1 MASDLGSAIDDS
13 FEPNFFQYQP
23 SEPCQDDTQSWYNG
37 PCSGH
42 WSVSSSIGSAIDD
55 RCPTVWGA
63 DSVRDGGNAAQGVPL
78 RPIEGDLLRKLG
90 RTAIEEK
97 IAEAA
102 AEEALR
108 EQASSEV
115 SERRPSH
122 PETSASPARFYIPK
136 TVGGKDLKRQKE
148 PAKGP
153 LSLAPPRSQ
162 QPNEQSK
169 ATQGKPSA
177 MPKQAEKTAFVHS
190 LKPPLPENIVRIKGN
205 DSREAVVP
213 MQRIPPVM
221 ALPDLA
227 PEEVE
232 KIRARAK
239 AEALRKREEEKR
251 ERDARVAA
259 EALMSGAIPGKS
271 HGDPSEQV
279 KEKSKAR
286 QQEKKMEVERGQH
299 YMAKRQT
306 AYEKRPSEPRI
317 ASERRSA
324 KDSAVGFSGLFSSEP
339 SAVSIHSE
347 GKAISAKSLSQA
359 VKNINANSRHGGMAT
374 NVKWEGAATK
384 TGGWSSKNGSQQSKI
399 SAAPSRSAHQN
410 PTHGLEGWDQLDP
423 MFVQVPERNASRQ
436 SSRKTPTIF
445 AGKGWISPHPLS
457 RSPSPFASP
466 PQSHISLPKGE
477 GRTMSYDEWKAV
489 QGGHRNVSRT
499 SSYVSRRV
507 SELAASIAQ
516 EAKAQESPRA
526 SLGGG
531 QEYRKATVESEHGSQ
546 RTASIASFKQSVKA
560 ISQHSKRSARW
571 TVFEPT
577 EEEKAAQ
584 WNGGKADG
592 WDELPAF
599 DGIIDH
605 DVASAAGSSY
615 AYEKRLS
622 DILKYHRPTHHG
634 DSGVIHDSGYGGPK
648 TQLEMPWDR
657 ARNGASTARP
667 APSFQPSTIITM
679 DTSTPPVFESP
690 WSVQGRMW

>member
-23 SEPCQDDTQSWYNG
+23 SEPCRDDTQSWYNG
-37 PCSGH
+37 PRSGH

-63 DSVRDGGNAAQGVPL
+63 DSVRDGGNAAEGAPL
-78 RPIEGDLLRKLG
+78 RPIDGDLLRKLG

-102 AEEALR
+102 AEEALG

-115 SERRPSH
+115 SERRPSR
-122 PETSASPARFYIPK
+122 PEISASPARFYIPK

-162 QPNEQSK
+162 QPNKQSK

-177 MPKQAEKTAFVHS
+177 IPRQAEKTASVHS
-190 LKPPLPENIVRIKGN
+190 LKPPLPVNIVRIKGN
-205 DSREAVVP
+205 DGREAVVP
-213 MQRIPPVM
+213 MQRTPRVM
-221 ALPDLA
+221 ALPELA
-227 PEEVE
+227 PEAVE

-259 EALMSGAIPGKS
+259 EALMSGAIQGKS
-271 HGDPSEQV
+271 HGEQSEQV

-286 QQEKKMEVERGQH
+286 QQQKKMEVERGQH
-299 YMAKRQT
+299 YMAKQQT
-306 AYEKRPSEPRI
+306 AYEKRSSEPRVE
-317 ASERRSA
+317 SGRHSA
-324 KDSAVGFSGLFSSEP
+324 KDSAVGFSGLFPPEP
-339 SAVSIHSE
+339 PAASIRSD
-347 GKAISAKSLSQA
+347 GKTISAKSLSQA
-359 VKNINANSRHGGMAT
+359 VKNITANSRQGGMAT

-399 SAAPSRSAHQN
+399 SAAASRSAHQN

-423 MFVQVPERNASRQ
+423 MYAQVPERNASRQ

-477 GRTMSYDEWKAV
+477 GRTMSY
-489 QGGHRNVSRT
+489 
-499 SSYVSRRV
+499 VSRRV
-507 SELAASIAQ
+507 TELAASIAQ
-516 EAKAQESPRA
+516 EAKGQKSPRA
-526 SLGGG
+526 SGEGG
-531 QEYRKATVESEHGSQ
+531 QEYHHATVESEHGSR
-546 RTASIASFKQSVKA
+546 RTPSIASFRESVKA

-571 TVFEPT
+571 TVFEPG
-577 EEEKAAQ
+577 EDEKAAQ
-584 WNGGKADG
+584 WDGGRADG
-592 WDELPAF
+592 WDELPRF

-622 DILKYHRPTHHG
+622 DILKHHRPSHRG
-634 DSGVIHDSGYGGPK
+634 DSGAIHDSGYGGPK
-648 TQLEMPWDR
+648 IQLEMPWDR
-657 ARNGASTARP
+657 AQNGASTARP
-667 APSFQPSTIITM
+667 APSFQPSTVITM

-690 WSVQGRMW
+690 WSVQGRM

>member
-23 SEPCQDDTQSWYNG
+23 SEPCQDDAQSCYNG
-37 PCSGH
+37 PRSGH

-55 RCPTVWGA
+55 RCPTIWGA
-63 DSVRDGGNAAQGVPL
+63 DSVRDGGNAAEGAPL
-78 RPIEGDLLRKLG
+78 RPIDGDLLRKLG

-97 IAEAA
+97 IARAA

-115 SERRPSH
+115 SERKPSRP
-122 PETSASPARFYIPK
+122 EISASPARFYIPK

-148 PAKGP
+148 AAKNP
-153 LSLAPPRSQ
+153 LGLAPPRSQ
-162 QPNEQSK
+162 QPNKQSK
-169 ATQGKPSA
+169 VPQGKPSA
-177 MPKQAEKTAFVHS
+177 VPKQAEKTASVRPM
-190 LKPPLPENIVRIKGN
+190 KPPPPAKNVRVKGN

-213 MQRIPPVM
+213 MQRISPVM

-227 PEEVE
+227 PEAVE

-239 AEALRKREEEKR
+239 AEALRKKEEEKR
-251 ERDARVAA
+251 GRDARVAA

-271 HGDPSEQV
+271 YEERSAQV
-279 KEKSKAR
+279 KKKSKAR
-286 QQEKKMEVERGQH
+286 QQREKKGERDQH
-299 YMAKRQT
+299 YMAKQQT
-306 AYEKRPSEPRI
+306 TYEKRPPEPRV
-317 ASERRSA
+317 ASERNSA
-324 KDSAVGFSGLFSSEP
+324 KDSAVGFSGLFSPEP
-339 SAVSIHSE
+339 PAASIRLD
-347 GKAISAKSLSQA
+347 GKTISAKSLSQA
-359 VKNINANSRHGGMAT
+359 VKNITANSRQDDLAT
-374 NVKWEGAATK
+374 NNRWEGAATK
-384 TGGWSSKNGSQQSKI
+384 TGGWSLKNESHRSKI
-399 SAAPSRSAHQN
+399 SAAASRSTHQD
-410 PTHGLEGWDQLDP
+410 PTHGFAGWDQPDP
-423 MFVQVPERNASRQ
+423 MYAQVPERNASRQ

-489 QGGHRNVSRT
+489 QGGHRNFSRT

-516 EAKAQESPRA
+516 EAKGQELPRA
-526 SLGGG
+526 SVGRG
-531 QEYRKATVESEHGSQ
+531 QEYHKTTVESEHGSQ
-546 RTASIASFKQSVKA
+546 RTPSITSFKESVKA

-571 TVFEPT
+571 TVFEPGED
-577 EEEKAAQ
+577 EEAAQ
-584 WNGGKADG
+584 WHGGKADG
-592 WDELPAF
+592 WDDLPRV

-605 DVASAAGSSY
+605 DVASALSSSK
-615 AYEKRLS
+615 AYEKHLS
-622 DILKYHRPTHHG
+622 DILKNHGPNHRG
-634 DSGVIHDSGYGGPK
+634 DSGAIHDSGYGGPK
-648 TQLEMPWDR
+648 IQLEMPWDR
-657 ARNGASTARP
+657 AQNGASTARP

-690 WSVQGRMW
+690 PSVQGRMW

>member
-37 PCSGH
+37 PRSGH

-63 DSVRDGGNAAQGVPL
+63 DSVRDGGNAAEGAPL
-78 RPIEGDLLRKLG
+78 RPIDGDLLRKLG

-115 SERRPSH
+115 SERRPSR
-122 PETSASPARFYIPK
+122 PEISASPARFYIPK

-148 PAKGP
+148 PAKSP
-153 LSLAPPRSQ
+153 LSLAAPRSQ
-162 QPNEQSK
+162 QANKQPK
-169 ATQGKPSA
+169 VPQGKPSA
-177 MPKQAEKTAFVHS
+177 VPKQAEKTASVRS
-190 LKPPLPENIVRIKGN
+190 MKPPPLMNIVRIKGN
-205 DSREAVVP
+205 DGRKAAVPLKKISPVP
-213 MQRIPPVM
+213 
-221 ALPDLA
+221 ALPELA
-227 PEEVE
+227 PEAVE
-232 KIRARAK
+232 KIKARAK
-239 AEALRKREEEKR
+239 AEALTKREEEKR
-251 ERDARVAA
+251 ERDARIAA
-259 EALMSGAIPGKS
+259 EALMSGAMPGKS
-271 HGDPSEQV
+271 HEKQLTQL
-279 KEKSKAR
+279 KEISKAR
-286 QQEKKMEVERGQH
+286 QQQEKNVERDGH
-299 YMAKRQT
+299 YMARQQT
-306 AYEKRPSEPRI
+306 AYEKRPSETRVQ
-317 ASERRSA
+317 SGRHSA
-324 KDSAVGFSGLFSSEP
+324 KDSAVGFSGLFSPEP
-339 SAVSIHSE
+339 PAESIRSD
-347 GKAISAKSLSQA
+347 GKTISAKSLSQA
-359 VKNINANSRHGGMAT
+359 VKNITANSRQGGTAT

-384 TGGWSSKNGSQQSKI
+384 TGGWSSKKGSQQSNI
-399 SAAPSRSAHQN
+399 SASASRSAHQDS
-410 PTHGLEGWDQLDP
+410 THGFAAWHQPDP
-423 MFVQVPERNASRQ
+423 MYAQVPERNASRQ
-436 SSRKTPTIF
+436 SSRKPPTIF

-489 QGGHRNVSRT
+489 QGGHRNFSRT

-516 EAKAQESPRA
+516 EAKGQQSPRA
-526 SLGGG
+526 SVGGG
-531 QEYRKATVESEHGSQ
+531 QGYHKATVESEHGSQ
-546 RTASIASFKQSVKA
+546 RAPSIVSFKESVKA

-571 TVFEPT
+571 TIFEPG
-577 EEEKAAQ
+577 EDEKAAH
-584 WNGGKADG
+584 WDGGKADG

-679 DTSTPPVFESP
+679 DTSTPPAFESP